1 MGRTLIAGILA
12 AAALAAATA
21 GGSDSTGS
29 ETVDC
34 GTRIQVDG
42 RAGPGGSDDLR
53 LGHLYLAG
61 LRQQG
66 ADAHPEAFE
75 PQPGKRR
82 AFVKSASIVDAG
94 APVTLAVP
102 RHERERMKL
111 VVARFYRPHAQGHVI
126 KLEPCPPDAEVAGN
140 PVGPRTPFV
149 GGIQVNGPGC
159 YTLRAR
165 PEGGEPVTRRVRLGV
180 ESCG

>member
-1 MGRTLIAGILA
+1 MRRTIAAGILA

-21 GGSDSTGS
+21 GGSGSANS

-34 GTRIQVDG
+34 GTRIQAEG

-66 ADAHPEAFE
+66 AEAHPEAFE
-75 PQPGKRR
+75 PRPGERR

-102 RHERERMKL
+102 RHERDRMKL
-111 VVARFYRPHAQGHVI
+111 EVARFYRPHAQGHAI
-126 KLEPCPPDAEVAGN
+126 RLEPCPPDAEVAGQ

-149 GGIQVNGPGC
+149 GGIQVRGPGC
-159 YTLRAR
+159 YSLRAQAD
-165 PEGGEPVTRRVRLGV
+165 GGDPVTRRVKLGV
-180 ESCG
+180 ESCR